1 MLFIFKLLP
10 KWTTVLNKTTMNIEN
25 VIFNEFSLKS
35 HEILPGNLFKS
46 RIEKID
52 SSEKSADGKFHRA
65 DFKLIIEYNKRKM
78 EFLGEIMNSDSSAS
92 FNFIIEKILFL
103 KKEKASGKYLILA
116 RYLNHLKQKECKERG
131 INFIDLSGNV
141 YIAEDRIYIE
151 KLQNK
156 NLSPDNRKNRSPFSD
171 KASLLIRKLLY
182 DKQQLWGIRELA
194 NSIGLDPGFVSR
206 IVSEL
211 QLRNYI
217 IKIDSQI
224 KLINREQILK
234 DWVENY
240 SSANN
245 VELKYFSPGKNVKE
259 ILECISKISFDNANN
274 PDYALSFQAGANLV
288 YNYSAYDVVHVYVR
302 NLESIDQFKELNLIQ
317 VDKGENIIF
326 MLPYYKKSVFFD
338 RQIIKD
344 LWVVSNLQLYLDIYN
359 YPLRGRE
366 QAEKIYEVKLKKL
379 LNIN

>member
-1 MLFIFKLLP
+1 MLFVFKLLP

-25 VIFNEFSLKS
+25 DIFNEFSLKS
-35 HEILPGNLFKS
+35 HEILPENLFKF

-52 SSEKSADGKFHRA
+52 SSGKSADGKFHQA

-92 FNFIIEKILFL
+92 FNFNIEKILFL

-116 RYLNHLKQKECKERG
+116 RYLNHLKQKECKELG

-224 KLINREQILK
+224 KLVNREQILK

-240 SSANN
+240 NPVNN
-245 VELKYFSPGKNVKE
+245 SEIKYFSPGKNVKD
-259 ILECISKISFDNANN
+259 ILAGISKISIDNSN
-274 PDYALSFQAGANLV
+274 PDYALSFQAGANLI
-288 YNYSAYDVVHVYVR
+288 YNYSAYDIVHIYIRDVE
-302 NLESIDQFKELNLIQ
+302 NIDQFKDLNLVQ
-317 VDKGENIIF
+317 VDKGANLIF

-338 RQIIKD
+338 RQFIKD
-344 LWVVSNLQLYLDIYN
+344 LWVVSDLQLYLDLYN

>member
-1 MLFIFKLLP
+1 
-10 KWTTVLNKTTMNIEN
+10 
-25 VIFNEFSLKS
+25 
-35 HEILPGNLFKS
+35 
-46 RIEKID
+46 
-52 SSEKSADGKFHRA
+52 
-65 DFKLIIEYNKRKM
+65 
-78 EFLGEIMNSDSSAS
+78 MNSDSSAS
-92 FNFIIEKILFL
+92 FNFNIEKILFL

-116 RYLNHLKQKECKERG
+116 RYLNQLKQKECKERG

-217 IKIDSQI
+217 IRIDSQI

-240 SSANN
+240 SPVNN
-245 VELKYFSPGKNVKE
+245 SELKFFSPGKNVKD
-259 ILECISKISFDNANN
+259 ILADISKISIGNSN
-274 PDYALSFQAGANLV
+274 PDYALSFQAGANLI
-288 YNYSAYDVVHVYVR
+288 YNYSAYDIVHIYIR
-302 NLESIDQFKELNLIQ
+302 DMGNLDQFKDLNLIQ
-317 VDKGENIIF
+317 VDKGANIIF

-338 RQIIKD
+338 RQFIQN
-344 LWVVSNLQLYLDIYN
+344 LWVVSDLQLYLDLYN